1 MLFAQAPDSQQLSG
15 VRPALDI
22 KEGGAGEEEQG
33 WGRRSRGG
41 GGARILIRTCDAR
54 TLEEQS
60 IPGVLVLGSVP
71 RSPWQQLA
79 ISLSKH
85 LKMSSL

>member
-22 KEGGAGEEEQG
+22 KEGGAGEG
-33 WGRRSRGG
+33 RSRGG